1 MLWYPQTYNKR
12 QTDRQKDNKN
22 EKIKTETKIVSWLK
36 AELLNGFPQFR
47 EE

>member
-22 EKIKTETKIVSWLK
+22 EKIKTEIVSWLK